1 MDNINLYKKITLE
14 IIQCLKDENLDDL
27 DTLFDKRQS
36 ILTEEEDNKNFKASM
51 IALGIVDLDK
61 NIKDLLH
68 QNIIN
73 TKIEIQKH
81 KLSTITNNSYI
92 NSNQQKINIF
102 NTKV

>member
-1 MDNINLYKKITLE
+1 MDNINLYKEITLE